1 MNWQEILNS
10 NEQLMYV
17 AVVHYERDGQS
28 LCHAPDTSVL
38 CPQDAVD
45 NGLEYV
51 REVLRGEPK
60 KVELFVG
67 GDDQV
72 HIFDRGGF
80 FLRSETAKLSPQH
93 AAKEAERIAT
103 IDPYTLGVLSG
114 DLYYFLSGGVVDF
127 GDMPTLGMHA
137 RGFKIA
143 KTEYGLDRDKA
154 ERFAVGWRDRM
165 QILVYG
171 DDATVNEVFRELS
184 TARCGAVS

>member
-93 AAKEAERIAT
+93 AAKEAERIASLE
-103 IDPYTLGVLSG
+103 PYTLGALSG

-127 GDMPTLGMHA
+127 GDMPALGMHA

-154 ERFAVGWRDRM
+154 EKFALGWRDRM
-165 QILVYG
+165 QALVYG
-171 DDATVNEVFRELS
+171 DESTVNEVFRELS
-184 TARCGAVS
+184 TARCGVPS